1 MTYRPTPDPTSE
13 MSELMETSFSGRTT
27 STGDIVSGK
36 IVKITGEAA
45 FVDYG
50 AKSDGMVNLAELKDE
65 HGGLLHDV
73 GATLD
78 FVVAETKG
86 YVRLSF
92 RDAQAGKAR
101 IALKEAWKKQETVR
115 GRVVG
120 INKGGYEVRIDG
132 VRAFCPLSQ
141 LADRFIQ
148 DPQSMVGEEFEFR
161 ITEWDDHK
169 GAVVSRR
176 ALLEAEREKN
186 KEAIAGR
193 VQMGEILQGHVTQI
207 RDFGAFVDIGGIEG
221 LIHVSEMGKKRVK
234 HPSERLNVGDAVEV
248 TVVKIELD
256 KGRVALRLRDA
267 EGEGAAAADPFVE
280 FAKALQPGQRFTGT
294 VARIQTYGAFVSIAP
309 EVDGLLHVSAITT
322 AKRINTP
329 EEVLKV
335 GETVEVVV
343 ESVDLQ
349 KNRIALCTPEVFEKR
364 GAPAVTFEV
373 GQIVKGR
380 VSRIERFGLFVDIG
394 PRTSGL
400 LPMNEC
406 DNERGTRAEDIYPI
420 GTELECKIIEME
432 DVPFEGKDG
441 KKGGMRKKIR
451 LSRKALK
458 GDSEAEDF
466 RTWRQQQTADQKRGT
481 ATLGDLFA
489 KQLQRR

>member
-50 AKSDGMVNLAELKDE
+50 AKSEGMVNLAELKDE

-101 IALKEAWKKQETVR
+101 VALKEAWKKQETVR

-186 KEAIAGR
+186 KKPSPAASRWARSSR
-193 VQMGEILQGHVTQI
+193 VTS
-207 RDFGAFVDIGGIEG
+207 R
-221 LIHVSEMGKKRVK
+221 R
-234 HPSERLNVGDAVEV
+234 
-248 TVVKIELD
+248 
-256 KGRVALRLRDA
+256 
-267 EGEGAAAADPFVE
+267 
-280 FAKALQPGQRFTGT
+280 
-294 VARIQTYGAFVSIAP
+294 
-309 EVDGLLHVSAITT
+309 SA
-322 AKRINTP
+322 
-329 EEVLKV
+329 
-335 GETVEVVV
+335 
-343 ESVDLQ
+343 
-349 KNRIALCTPEVFEKR
+349 
-364 GAPAVTFEV
+364 
-373 GQIVKGR
+373 
-380 VSRIERFGLFVDIG
+380 
-394 PRTSGL
+394 TSG
-400 LPMNEC
+400 PSS
-406 DNERGTRAEDIYPI
+406 TSAASRASSTSARWARSGSSTPA
-420 GTELECKIIEME
+420 
-432 DVPFEGKDG
+432 
-441 KKGGMRKKIR
+441 
-451 LSRKALK
+451 SA
-458 GDSEAEDF
+458 
-466 RTWRQQQTADQKRGT
+466 
-481 ATLGDLFA
+481 
-489 KQLQRR
+489 